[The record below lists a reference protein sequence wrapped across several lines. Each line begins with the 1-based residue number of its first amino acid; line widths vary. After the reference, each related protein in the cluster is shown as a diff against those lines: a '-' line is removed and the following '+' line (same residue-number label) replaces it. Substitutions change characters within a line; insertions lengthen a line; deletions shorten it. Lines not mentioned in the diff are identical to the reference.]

1 MKARLGAGALK
12 VSSACTS
19 WLREQ
24 DRWLVASDEETQES
38 RPRSNVK
45 GASFATI
52 GPDHLMD
59 PTRYVLMERAW
70 DPTPPRPTAQLV
82 PSFQQNRAPDLR
94 RHRGAAP
101 SLPLGRMS

>member
-1 MKARLGAGALK
+1 MTAGLGAGAIK
-12 VSSACTS
+12 VSRACTS
-19 WLREQ
+19 RLREQ
-24 DRWLVASDEETQES
+24 DRWLVASHEETQES

-70 DPTPPRPTAQLV
+70 DPTPPKPNTNPAATFRQD
-82 PSFQQNRAPDLR
+82 RAPDLR
-94 RHRGAAP
+94 RHRPAQQAP
-101 SLPLGRMS
+101 PLGLMS